1 MAFIKIFIIFF
12 KIGLFTF
19 GGGYAMLPL
28 IEREIIETR
37 HWITEDDF
45 VDILAVAEMTPGPI
59 AVNSATFVGYRIG
72 GLGGAVAGTFGVV
85 LPSFIIILLIVTS
98 LYQYRYHP
106 KVAQAFKGIR
116 PVVIALIIFAAFKL
130 GVKQH
135 WNVAS
140 AGIAVVAFLML
151 MLFNIHPFIVIMLG
165 AIAGVFLF

>member
-1 MAFIKIFIIFF
+1 MIFLKIFIIFF

-45 VDILAVAEMTPGPI
+45 IDVLAVAEMTPGPI

-72 GLGGAVAGTFGVV
+72 GLSGAVAGTLGVV
-85 LPSFIIILLIVTS
+85 LPSFIVILLIVTS

-106 KVAQAFKGIR
+106 KVVKTFKGIK
-116 PVVIALIIFAAFKL
+116 PVVIALIIFASFKL

-135 WNVAS
+135 WNIAS
-140 AGIAVVAFLML
+140 IGIAVIAFLL
-151 MLFNIHPFIVIMLG
+151 LLFNIHPFIVIMLG
-165 AIAGVFLF
+165 AIAGMLLF